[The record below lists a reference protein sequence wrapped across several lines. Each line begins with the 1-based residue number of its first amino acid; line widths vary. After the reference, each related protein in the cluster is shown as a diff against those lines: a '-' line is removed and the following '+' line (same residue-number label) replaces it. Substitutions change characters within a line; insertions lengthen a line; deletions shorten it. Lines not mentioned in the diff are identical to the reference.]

1 MYQAMFCLIELYGQG
16 VAALKKVSMLAAE
29 LSERLQLPEEA
40 LLGAA
45 KLSVTAGR
53 RALIENHRGILSYSA
68 ACIAVATAGG
78 QISLYGRE
86 LRLLAMNRSELLI
99 GGSIQSVEWG

>member
-1 MYQAMFCLIELYGQG
+1 MYQAMFCFIHLDGRE
-16 VAALKKVSMLAAE
+16 VAALKKIKLLAEE
-29 LSERLQLPEEA
+29 LSDRLQLPEDA

-53 RALIENHRGILSYSA
+53 RVLIENHRGILSYSA
-68 ACIAVATAGG
+68 AYIAVNTAQGPIG
-78 QISLYGRE
+78 LHGRE

-99 GGSIQSVEWG
+99 SGSVQTIEWG